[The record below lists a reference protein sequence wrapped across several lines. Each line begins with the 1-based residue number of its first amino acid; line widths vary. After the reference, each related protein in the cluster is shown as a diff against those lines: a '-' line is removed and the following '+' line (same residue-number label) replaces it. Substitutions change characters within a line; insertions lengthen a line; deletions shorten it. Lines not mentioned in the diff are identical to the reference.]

1 VKSFRPGFPKQIVI
15 FLVLFLV
22 GFGFAARDASCAD
35 GTVLKK
41 YVTESGLPNAWVKG
55 VFRDGDRIL
64 VSYPGGTAA
73 WDPVD
78 GKFVPYSPGNGF
90 KGSFVTGVAEFHG
103 RTYVGTEA
111 ALNVREGG
119 KWSSL
124 DRFQQVQHAE
134 ELLYSDGKTLYAV
147 ARVMFGGVLRYDG
160 AKWTIVDRGS
170 GTGIMNNA
178 TSVLTRGD
186 ELYIGTTT
194 NGLFFFNGKEWK
206 VIMTE
211 QGLPGIWVT
220 SLAET
225 SEGVWIGC
233 YNGLALFQDGKI
245 RKFSV
250 ADGLPSNKISVL
262 KVIKDKLVVG
272 TMDGGI
278 SIRDRNRFVNVTMEQ
293 GLTDNRIEA
302 IGAADEGAW
311 VGTVNGLNLVE
322 LR

>member
-1 VKSFRPGFPKQIVI
+1 MKSFRRGFLKQTVI
-15 FLVLFLV
+15 FLVFLLAGS
-22 GFGFAARDASCAD
+22 GFSGRDASGAD

-41 YVTESGLPNAWVKG
+41 YFTESGLPSAWVKG

-73 WDPVD
+73 WDPVE
-78 GKFVPYSPGNGF
+78 GKFVPFGPGKGF
-90 KGSFVTGVAEFHG
+90 KGSFVTGLAVYG
-103 RTYVGTEA
+103 GKTYMGTEA

-119 KWSSL
+119 KWTSL
-124 DRFQQVQHAE
+124 DRFQQVQHSE
-134 ELLYSDGKTLYAV
+134 ELLYSDGKSLYAL

-160 AKWTIVDRGS
+160 ADWSIVNRGA

-178 TSVLTRGD
+178 TSLLTRGG
-186 ELYIGTTT
+186 EVFIGTTT
-194 NGLFFFNGKEWK
+194 NGLFYFDGNDWK
-206 VIMTE
+206 VIGTE

-245 RKFSV
+245 RKFTPS
-250 ADGLPSNKISVL
+250 DGIPSNKISVL
-262 KVIKDKLVVG
+262 KVIKDKLVIG
-272 TMDGGI
+272 TMDGGVAI
-278 SIRDRNRFVNVTMEQ
+278 KIRNLFVKVTMEN
-293 GLTDNRIEA
+293 GLSDNRIEA
-302 IGAADEGAW
+302 IEAADEGAW

-322 LR
+322 VR